1 MPKFKI
7 GSIEVSY
14 KNFRNPSQVTDKFS
28 IDVNKVVLSDKVS
41 CNKGKDWEYVVGFQ
55 VDGESIVPLC
65 IKTPK
70 IIFSYGVSQC
80 NINSSYTMSYT
91 ILLLILTYCFWGS
104 GVGAVLTKHLEG
116 AWIAVMWEANN
127 GAYKTSS

>member
-28 IDVNKVVLSDKVS
+28 IEVNKVVLSDKVS

-55 VDGESIVPLC
+55 VDGESIYHC
-65 IKTPK
+65 IKIRK
-70 IIFSYGVSQC
+70 IIFSYGVSQR
-80 NINSSYTMSYT
+80 NINSSYTMYYT
-91 ILLLILTYCFWGS
+91 ILLLILIYCF
-104 GVGAVLTKHLEG
+104 
-116 AWIAVMWEANN
+116 
-127 GAYKTSS
+127 